1 MDAMVL
7 ASNGWRCEDCHSEVQ
22 RELCGT
28 DGKAG
33 DDNEVRVHKEAM
45 RDLMKRME
53 LQLEPLRKQGPT
65 IDMLGDLE
73 FELDMQGVPGKD
85 VEDGEEGAER
95 VRKKPRQQ
103 PVWLQQQ
110 HVSEATRA
118 QNLEDAAKEAQETES
133 STKQKEE
140 MAAAAEAAEA
150 EEQATYQAYLMAVLK
165 AYQDAAQEGAEE
177 PGRPPDDTED
187 ANGAPSSAAEE
198 DGARA
203 KDEEKALPLEEG
215 AGEEEQDVEWEDT
228 CADANPDASADAD
241 ADGDDVEWE
250 DTADAD
256 GVDLGGGDAWEDVG
270 GEGVPGDMDVDD
282 DEDEWE
288 DV

>member
-1 MDAMVL
+1 
-7 ASNGWRCEDCHSEVQ
+7 
-22 RELCGT
+22 
-28 DGKAG
+28 
-33 DDNEVRVHKEAM
+33 
-45 RDLMKRME
+45 
-53 LQLEPLRKQGPT
+53 
-65 IDMLGDLE
+65 MLGDLE
-73 FELDMQGVPGKD
+73 FELDMQGVPGAEATGKD
-85 VEDGEEGAER
+85 VEDGEEGVEP

-110 HVSEATRA
+110 HVSEATRV
-118 QNLEDAAKEAQETES
+118 QNLEDAAKAAQESES
-133 STKQKEE
+133 STAKQKEE
-140 MAAAAEAAEA
+140 EEDVAAATEA

-177 PGRPPDDTED
+177 PGGPPDANED
-187 ANGAPSSAAEE
+187 ANEAPSRSAE
-198 DGARA
+198 DEPRA

-215 AGEEEQDVEWEDT
+215 AGEEEEDVEWEDT
-228 CADANPDASADAD
+228 CVEANPDANADAN

-256 GVDLGGGDAWEDVG
+256 GVELGGGDGWEDVKV
-270 GEGVPGDMDVDD
+270 EGVPGDMDVDD